1 MTSEY
6 QGSTL
11 AFNLII
17 YRTIVRICDG
27 SRPEYPIF
35 IYYKSIPEPS
45 SRKRQ
50 ALGQQAPP
58 RRVNPLEP
66 QTPRTLAQTAFSLR
80 KPIFVEDFGCFR
92 KKPRLSTKPAQV
104 FQAYP

>member
-6 QGSTL
+6 QGFTL

-35 IYYKSIPEPS
+35 TTNPSQNHRPE
-45 SRKRQ
+45 RGW
-50 ALGQQAPP
+50 L
-58 RRVNPLEP
+58 
-66 QTPRTLAQTAFSLR
+66 
-80 KPIFVEDFGCFR
+80 
-92 KKPRLSTKPAQV
+92 
-104 FQAYP
+104 

>member
-6 QGSTL
+6 QGFTL

-27 SRPEYPIF
+27 SRPEYRIF
-35 IYYKSIPEPS
+35 TIKSIPEPS

-58 RRVNPLEP
+58 RRVNPLEL